1 MTESYR
7 ENERGKRETNI
18 QINIKGLRQTAKR
31 SK

>member
-1 MTESYR
+1 MTEGYR
-7 ENERGKRETNI
+7 ENEQGKRETNT